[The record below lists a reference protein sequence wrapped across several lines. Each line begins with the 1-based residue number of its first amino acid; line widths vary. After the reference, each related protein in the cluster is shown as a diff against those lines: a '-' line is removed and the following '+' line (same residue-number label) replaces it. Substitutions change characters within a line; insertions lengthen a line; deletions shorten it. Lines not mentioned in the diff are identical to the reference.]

1 MINVLILSLILILFS
16 LSILGYGLLFNNKFF
31 KLELNTG
38 ENGLIGFFILY
49 LISVFF
55 NFFISINIF
64 FSLTILLLGFI
75 FFIIFF
81 FKKKN
86 IFFDRFDFLILIAGI
101 LSAITINLH
110 DDHLLYQL
118 PYIDLKQQFK
128 IIFGLIHLNDTLAY
142 QHGLYDT
149 MSLFN
154 LPFYQNRFVF
164 LIPVI
169 FVMFFL
175 SIIKDKINL
184 EKEGIIFYYCFFI
197 LTLFLLKFTRSKE
210 FGTDVP
216 VITLLF
222 LIQVYSLEYLKNRN
236 IENFYKMIIF
246 STLAIFYKL
255 YAVLIIFNFIIF
267 YKEILN
273 FTKKI
278 FQKKKI
284 ILFLII
290 FGFSLT
296 FTKSFINSGC
306 LNYPVALT
314 CVDKNLASWS
324 IGKDFAKYRSD
335 HLKASIKGWLPYVR
349 STNFNDLIMPE
360 NYLKKFKFNFHKNV
374 FKDPD
379 LERLLIV
386 IITVLIIFFIN
397 FLFNYKSIRNDNYN
411 NKYYKIILCSG
422 ISCLLWFIILP
433 HVRYGGY
440 AYVSFFLFILMNY
453 FFSFKKVNKL
463 FFISFISILVFYF
476 SAKNLKRI
484 DKEIHSIVDKKIY
497 NEFPIPVYKEIDYEK
512 MIKKNI
518 NFNISKHKT
527 MCGLIPFP
535 CLPFHYR
542 NLDMT
547 ISEVNKYKFLA
558 SNSSQRKS
566 LLIEEIKEL
575 NDFKRGLSGYHDNL
589 IIKD

>member
-1 MINVLILSLILILFS
+1 MINVLILLLILILFS
-16 LSILGYGLLFNNKFF
+16 LSILGYGLLFNNKFL
-31 KLELNTG
+31 KLDLNTG
-38 ENGLIGFFILY
+38 EHGLIGFFILY

-55 NFFISINIF
+55 NFFISINIY
-64 FSLTILLLGFI
+64 FSLTTLSVGFAY
-75 FFIIFF
+75 FITFL
-81 FKKKN
+81 FKKK
-86 IFFDRFDFLILIAGI
+86 IFFDKFHLLILGISI
-101 LSAITINLH
+101 LSAVTVNLH

-128 IIFGLIHLNDTLAY
+128 IIFGLVHLNDTLAY

-175 SIIKDKINL
+175 FTIKDKINL
-184 EKEGIIFYYCFFI
+184 KEEGVIFYYCFFI

-216 VITLLF
+216 VIALLF
-222 LIQVYSLEYLKNRN
+222 LIQIYSLEYLKNKN
-236 IENFYKMIIF
+236 IENFYKIIIF
-246 STLAIFYKL
+246 SLLAIFYKL

-267 YKEILN
+267 YKEIFN
-273 FTKKI
+273 FTKTI

-284 ILFLII
+284 VLFLII
-290 FGFSLT
+290 FGFSVT

-314 CVDKNLASWS
+314 CADKGNVNWS
-324 IGKDFAKYRSD
+324 IGKEFASYRSD
-335 HLKASIKGWLPYVR
+335 HLKASIKGWLPYVK
-349 STNFNDLIMPE
+349 STNFTDLIMPE

-386 IITVLIIFFIN
+386 ILIVFLIFLIN
-397 FLFNYKSIRNDNYN
+397 LSFNYKSILNKNYDK
-411 NKYYKIILCSG
+411 KYHKILLGSG
-422 ISCLLWFIILP
+422 ISCLLWFIMLP

-440 AYVSFFLFILMNY
+440 AYVSFFLFIIMNY
-453 FFSFKKVNKL
+453 FFSFKKINKV
-463 FFISFISILVFYF
+463 FFYSFIFILLFYF
-476 SAKNLKRI
+476 STKNFKRI
-484 DKEIHSIVDKKIY
+484 DKEINSIVMQKVYKD
-497 NEFPIPVYKEIDYEK
+497 FPIPIYTNIGFKE
-512 MIKKNI
+512 MTKNKVK
-518 NFNISKHKT
+518 FYISKHKT
-527 MCGLIPFP
+527 YCGLIPFP

-542 NLDMT
+542 NLD
-547 ISEVNKYKFLA
+547 INLSEKNKYKFFTGD
-558 SNSSQRKS
+558 SNQRKK
-566 LLIEEIKEL
+566 LLIREIKEI
-575 NDFKRGLSGYHDNL
+575 NDFKRGRSGYHDGL
-589 IIKD
+589 IVKD

>member
-1 MINVLILSLILILFS
+1 MII
-16 LSILGYGLLFNNKFF
+16 Y
-31 KLELNTG
+31 
-38 ENGLIGFFILY
+38 FINY
-49 LISVFF
+49 L
-55 NFFISINIF
+55 
-64 FSLTILLLGFI
+64 
-75 FFIIFF
+75 
-81 FKKKN
+81 
-86 IFFDRFDFLILIAGI
+86 
-101 LSAITINLH
+101 
-110 DDHLLYQL
+110 
-118 PYIDLKQQFK
+118 YIDLKQQFK
-128 IIFGLIHLNDTLAY
+128 IIFGLIHLNDTLSY

-169 FVMFFL
+169 FVIFFL
-175 SIIKDKINL
+175 SIIKDKINF
-184 EKEGIIFYYCFFI
+184 EKEGVIFYYCFFI

-216 VITLLF
+216 VIALLF

-236 IENFYKMIIF
+236 IENFYKMVIF
-246 STLAIFYKL
+246 SALAVFYKL

-267 YKEILN
+267 YKEIFN

-290 FGFSLT
+290 FGFSVT

-306 LNYPVALT
+306 LNYPLALT

-324 IGKDFAKYRSD
+324 IGKEFASYRSD

-349 STNFNDLIMPE
+349 STNFTDLIMPE

-386 IITVLIIFFIN
+386 ILTVFMIFFIN
-397 FLFNYKSIRNDNYN
+397 FSFNYKSIRNDDYN
-411 NKYYKIILCSG
+411 TKYHKILLGSG
-422 ISCLLWFIILP
+422 ISCLLWFIMLP

-453 FFSFKKVNKL
+453 FFSFKRINKL
-463 FFISFISILVFYF
+463 FFIFFISILVFYF
-476 SAKNLKRI
+476 SAKNFKRI
-484 DKEIHSIVDKKIY
+484 DKEIHSIVDQKVY
-497 NEFPIPVYKEIDYEK
+497 NEFPIPIYKDIDYKK
-512 MIKKNI
+512 MIKNKFI
-518 NFNISKHKT
+518 FNISKHKT
-527 MCGLIPFP
+527 YCGLIPFP

-542 NLDMT
+542 NLDITM
-547 ISEVNKYKFLA
+547 SEINNYKFLA
-558 SNSSQRKS
+558 SNSNQRKN
-566 LLIEEIKEL
+566 LLIKEIKEI
-575 NDFKRGLSGYHDNL
+575 NDFKRGTSGYHENL

>member
-1 MINVLILSLILILFS
+1 MINVLILSLTLIFFS

-31 KLELNTG
+31 KLDLKTG
-38 ENGLIGFFILY
+38 EHGLIGFFILY

-64 FSLTILLLGFI
+64 FSLTILSLGLI
-75 FFIIFF
+75 FFFIFF
-81 FKKKN
+81 FKKQN
-86 IFFDRFDFLILIAGI
+86 IFFDRFHLLILIVGV
-101 LSAITINLH
+101 LSTITINLH

-169 FVMFFL
+169 FLMFFF

-184 EKEGIIFYYCFFI
+184 EKEGVIFYYCFFI

-216 VITLLF
+216 VIALLF
-222 LIQVYSLEYLKNRN
+222 LIQIYSLEYLKNKN

-246 STLAIFYKL
+246 SLLAVFYKL

-267 YKEILN
+267 YKEIFN

-278 FQKKKI
+278 FQKKRF

-290 FGFSLT
+290 FGFSVT

-306 LNYPVALT
+306 LNYPVTLT

-324 IGKDFAKYRSD
+324 IGKEFASYRSN

-360 NYLKKFKFNFHKNV
+360 NYLEKFKFNFHKNV

-379 LERLLIV
+379 LERLIIV
-386 IITVLIIFFIN
+386 ILAVFIIFFIN
-397 FLFNYKSIRNDNYN
+397 ISFNYKSIRNKNYN
-411 NKYYKIILCSG
+411 KKYHTILLGSG
-422 ISCLLWFIILP
+422 ISCLLWFIMLP

-440 AYVSFFLFILMNY
+440 AYVPFFLFILMNY
-453 FFSFKKVNKL
+453 FFSFKKISKL

-476 SAKNLKRI
+476 SAKNFKRI
-484 DKEIHSIVDKKIY
+484 NKEIHSIVDQKIY
-497 NEFPIPVYKEIDYEK
+497 NEFPIPVYEDIDYK
-512 MIKKNI
+512 QMIKNEI

-527 MCGLIPFP
+527 ICGLIAFP

-542 NLDMT
+542 NLDIH
-547 ISEVNKYKFLA
+547 ISEIKNYKFLV
-558 SNSSQRKS
+558 SNDNQRKN
-566 LLIEEIKEL
+566 LLIKEIKEI
-575 NDFKRGLSGYHDNL
+575 NDFKRGRSGYHDNL